1 MADDLFSESLE
12 TRFDEFAPLAAR
24 MRPRTLE
31 DFVGQEHLLGPGSP
45 LRTLIEKDAF
55 TSLILWGP
63 PGTGKTSLANIVA
76 AATNARYQE
85 LSAVN
90 ATVADV
96 RRTIKEARD
105 VLAGSGRKTILFIDE
120 IHRFNK
126 GQQDALLP
134 SVENRWITLIGATT
148 ENPYFELISALLSRC
163 LLVRLES
170 LGPEQIMTILRRAL
184 TDGEHGLGR
193 SGVQVEPAALEHII
207 NTAGGDARSA
217 LNALEV
223 CVVTAGAEEKTTVT
237 VAMAEQALQRR
248 QVRYDKQ
255 GDQHYDVVSA
265 FIKSVRG
272 SDPDASLFWLA
283 RMLEAGEDP
292 RFIARR
298 IIILASEDVGNADP
312 MALVVA
318 VAAAHALEHVGLP
331 EAGLNLAQAVTYL
344 AAAPKSNAVTTALG
358 KATQHVKESVNAEVP
373 GHLRSHFSRKGPK
386 GERPG
391 YKYPHDYPQG
401 WVEQDYLPQGMPRRR
416 YYEPTEHGAE
426 AAIGRRMKAL
436 WEGRKGEDGRQA

>member
-1 MADDLFSESLE
+1 MADDLFSDSLE
-12 TRFDEFAPLAAR
+12 SRFDEFAPLAAR
-24 MRPRTLE
+24 MRPRTLDE
-31 DFVGQEHLLGPGSP
+31 FVGQEHLLGPGSP
-45 LRTLIEKDAF
+45 LRTLIERDAF

-76 AATNARYQE
+76 QATNARYQE

-105 VLAGSGRKTILFIDE
+105 ALAGNGRKTILFIDE

-134 SVENRWITLIGATT
+134 AVENRWITLIGATT

-170 LGPEQIMTILRRAL
+170 LTPEQVLTILRRAL
-184 TDGEHGLGR
+184 ADAEHGLGT
-193 SGVQVEPAALEHII
+193 SGVEVEHAALEHIV

-223 CVVTAGAEEKTTVT
+223 CVVSAQAESTSTVSL
-237 VAMAEQALQRR
+237 AMAEQALQRR

-255 GDQHYDVVSA
+255 GDQHFDVVSA
-265 FIKSVRG
+265 FIKSMRG

-292 RFIARR
+292 RFGARR
-298 IIILASEDVGNADP
+298 IVILASEDVGNADP

-331 EAGLNLAQAVTYL
+331 EA
-344 AAAPKSNAVTTALG
+344 AL
-358 KATQHVKESVNAEVP
+358 K
-373 GHLRSHFSRKGPK
+373 
-386 GERPG
+386 
-391 YKYPHDYPQG
+391 
-401 WVEQDYLPQGMPRRR
+401 
-416 YYEPTEHGAE
+416 
-426 AAIGRRMKAL
+426 
-436 WEGRKGEDGRQA
+436 

>member
-24 MRPRTLE
+24 MRPRTLDE
-31 DFVGQEHLLGPGSP
+31 FVGQEHLLGPGSP

-105 VLAGSGRKTILFIDE
+105 VLAGNGRKTILFIDE

-170 LGPEQIMTILRRAL
+170 LGPEQILAILRRAL
-184 TDGEHGLGR
+184 ADAEHGLGN
-193 SGVQVEPAALEHII
+193 SGVEIEPAALEHIV

-223 CVVTAGAEEKTTVT
+223 CLVSARAEPADRVTL
-237 VAMAEQALQRR
+237 AMAEQALQRR

-265 FIKSVRG
+265 FIKSMRG

-298 IIILASEDVGNADP
+298 IIILASEDIGNADP

-344 AAAPKSNAVTTALG
+344 AAAPKSNAVTKALSR
-358 KATQHVKESVNAEVP
+358 ATEDVKQSANAQVP
-373 GHLRSHFSRKGPK
+373 SPLRSHFSPKGGK

-391 YKYPHDYPQG
+391 YKYPHDYRDG
-401 WVEQDYLPQGMPRRR
+401 WVNQNYLPEGMKPRR
-416 YYEPTEHGAE
+416 YYEPTPHGREAE
-426 AAIGRRMKAL
+426 ISARLEDLRNRRS
-436 WEGRKGEDGRQA
+436 GF